1 MKTEEVLKRLEEIE
15 AELGDS
21 SIDHYPAPNTIT
33 QGHLRRLYQGTREL
47 FLARLHK
54 LEKVAEAAR
63 ELVNKPA
70 YRPELQDRWHTAWSK
85 LREALA
91 GLEEEKE

>member
-1 MKTEEVLKRLEEIE
+1 MNKEILKRLEEIE
-15 AELGDS
+15 AQARDLLDR
-21 SIDHYPAPNTIT
+21 
-33 QGHLRRLYQGTREL
+33 LR
-47 FLARLHK
+47 K

-91 GLEEEKE
+91 ALEEGTDD